1 MRPADVVGTPDD
13 ASRSASASSGVS
25 AGSPRLSDILAAKF
39 GVTPAQVAEA
49 LAVQRD
55 KGGRIGEI
63 LVRLGYVKEEAVLE
77 ALAEQLGL
85 PYLRHVS
92 TADVD
97 RALLVKVPIAFA
109 KRYEILPLREMEG
122 VVRVAT
128 AQPLVTAPL
137 DDIRLLLAKPVT
149 PVVAPS
155 RSIVS
160 CINQA
165 YERSGDSAEQVIED
179 LGEGSLDSLATA
191 LRDEPRDLLEA
202 ADEAPIIKLVNSLLF
217 EAAKKRASD
226 IHIEPFERD
235 LLIRYRID
243 GVLYNVLTPPKRLQ
257 ASIISRVKIMS
268 GLNIAEKRLPQ
279 DGRISI
285 KIAGRDVDI
294 RVSAIPT
301 AHGERLVLR
310 LLDKGNL
317 LLQLTEIGLDEPRLK
332 TLNHLVRLS
341 HGIVLV
347 TGPTGSGKTT
357 TLYAALNTINAPDKN
372 IITIEDPIEYQLRGV
387 GQMQVNPKINLTF
400 AAGLRSILR
409 QDPDVIMVGEIRDGE
424 TAEIAIHASL
434 TGHLVFS
441 TLHTNDAAGA
451 ITRLLDMGI
460 EPFLVASSLV
470 AIVAQRLVRI
480 LCSACR
486 QSYHPSLDELA
497 KLGVSAE
504 RASATTWF
512 RAGGCSEC
520 LSTGYRGRIGIY
532 EILVLDDELRALV
545 LAKTDAN
552 SIKARAMEHGM
563 RTLREDGAQ
572 KVVSGITTTEEVLRV
587 TAEDVG

>member
-1 MRPADVVGTPDD
+1 MKPADIVGTPDN
-13 ASRSASASSGVS
+13 ASRSPSASKSVS
-25 AGSPRLSDILAAKF
+25 AGPLRLTDILVAKL
-39 GVTPAQVAEA
+39 GVTSEQIDEA
-49 LAVQRD
+49 LAVQRE
-55 KGGRIGEI
+55 KGGRIGDI
-63 LVRLGYVKEEAVLE
+63 LVRLGHVKEEAVLE
-77 ALAEQLGL
+77 ALAEQLSL
-85 PYLRHVS
+85 PYRRHLS
-92 TADVD
+92 TADID
-97 RALLVKVPIAFA
+97 RGLLVKVPIAFA
-109 KRYEILPLREMEG
+109 KRYEILPLREVGG
-122 VVRVAT
+122 VVHVAT

-137 DDIRLLLAKPVT
+137 DDVRLLLAKPVT
-149 PVVAPS
+149 PVVVPS
-155 RSIVS
+155 RDIVS

-165 YERSGDSAEQVIED
+165 YERAGDSAEQVIED
-179 LGEGSLDSLATA
+179 LGAESLDSLATA
-191 LRDEPRDLLEA
+191 LREEPRDLLEA

-226 IHIEPFERD
+226 IHVEPFERD

-243 GVLYNVLTPPKRLQ
+243 GILYNVLTPPKRLQ
-257 ASIISRVKIMS
+257 ASIISRIKIMA

-310 LLDKGNL
+310 LLDKGTL
-317 LLQLTEIGLDEPRLK
+317 LLQLTEIGLDAERLK
-332 TLNHLVRLS
+332 TLNRLIRLS

-470 AIVAQRLVRI
+470 AIVAQRLVRA
-480 LCSACR
+480 LCPACR
-486 QSYHPSLDELA
+486 HPYHPNGDELA
-497 KLGVSAE
+497 KLGIRSDRTPE
-504 RASATTWF
+504 PTCF
-512 RAGGCSEC
+512 RAVGCAEC
-520 LSTGYRGRIGIY
+520 LSTGYRGRTGIY
-532 EILVLDDELRALV
+532 EILVLDDDLRALI
-545 LAKTDAN
+545 LSKADAN
-552 SIKARAMEHGM
+552 AIKARAMEHGM

-572 KVVSGITTTEEVLRV
+572 KVLSGVTTTEEVLRV

>member
-1 MRPADVVGTPDD
+1 
-13 ASRSASASSGVS
+13 
-25 AGSPRLSDILAAKF
+25 
-39 GVTPAQVAEA
+39 
-49 LAVQRD
+49 
-55 KGGRIGEI
+55 
-63 LVRLGYVKEEAVLE
+63 
-77 ALAEQLGL
+77 
-85 PYLRHVS
+85 
-92 TADVD
+92 
-97 RALLVKVPIAFA
+97 
-109 KRYEILPLREMEG
+109 
-122 VVRVAT
+122 VAT

-137 DDIRLLLAKPVT
+137 DDVRLLLSKPVT

-155 RSIVS
+155 RDIVS

-165 YERSGDSAEQVIED
+165 YERTGDSAEQVIED
-179 LGEGSLDSLATA
+179 LGAESLDSLATA
-191 LRDEPRDLLEA
+191 LREEPRDLLEA

-226 IHIEPFERD
+226 IHVEPFERD

-243 GVLYNVLTPPKRLQ
+243 GILYNVLTPPKRLQ
-257 ASIISRVKIMS
+257 ASIISRIKIMA

-310 LLDKGNL
+310 LLDKGTL
-317 LLQLTEIGLDEPRLK
+317 LLQLTEIGLDAERLK
-332 TLNHLVRLS
+332 ILNRLIRLS

-470 AIVAQRLVRI
+470 AIVAQRLVRA
-480 LCSACR
+480 LCPACR
-486 QSYHPSLDELA
+486 HPYHPNGDELA
-497 KLGVSAE
+497 KLGI
-504 RASATTWF
+504 RADRTPEPTCF
-512 RAGGCSEC
+512 RAVGCAEC
-520 LSTGYRGRIGIY
+520 LSTGYRGRTGIY
-532 EILVLDDELRALV
+532 EILVLDDDLRALI
-545 LAKTDAN
+545 LSKADAN
-552 SIKARAMEHGM
+552 AIKARAMEHGM

-572 KVVSGITTTEEVLRV
+572 KVLSGITTTEEVLRV
-587 TAEDVG
+587 TAEDMG